1 MKNVGIL
8 ELLFHRL
15 YLRKLI
21 KRINRLYF
29 NFIHSFFATENRE
42 TKTQLFSIFKSFKDH
57 IFCAWLLIFLGP
69 GKSTRFVC
77 SVLLARRV
85 LQAVVNVVD
94 VAGPRQMDQ
103 IGQLPTLTVAA
114 GRGGD
119 K

>member
-1 MKNVGIL
+1 M
-8 ELLFHRL
+8 
-15 YLRKLI
+15 
-21 KRINRLYF
+21 
-29 NFIHSFFATENRE
+29 A
-42 TKTQLFSIFKSFKDH
+42 
-57 IFCAWLLIFLGP
+57 LGP